1 MSNLILSKE
10 SSESE
15 IKAYFNAVLELSKS
29 DNEFPINLDE
39 VWPLVY
45 PRKDH
50 AVRELVEGSYFIQG
64 VDYQIFPKNGENSTG
79 TAQPSRRGRRTDE
92 YHLTLPCME
101 YFIARKVR
109 PVFDVYREV
118 FHRTAEVIAPCVQ
131 ASHDREERLRE
142 LVELLAICRT
152 VGIRTVDT
160 RPVAEELSACIST
173 VSELGNVLCR
183 LKDTHDSI
191 RQLLVL
197 KFVENYGIHIDT
209 EDPLSSSYE
218 FYKNAWEDFYKEKL
232 NY

>member
-1 MSNLILSKE
+1 MLNSLSKE

-29 DNEFPINLDE
+29 DNEFPINLDD

-50 AVRELVEGSYFIQG
+50 AIRELVDGNYFVQG
-64 VDYQIFPKNGENSTG
+64 VDYQVFPKNGENPKG
-79 TAQPSRRGRRTDE
+79 GRPTNE
-92 YHLTLPCME
+92 YYLTVSCME

-118 FHRTAEVIAPCVQ
+118 FHRTAEVLAPCVQ
-131 ASHDREERLRE
+131 ASHDREERLHE
-142 LVELLAICRT
+142 LRELLAICRN

-173 VSELGNVLCR
+173 VSELSDTLER
-183 LKDTHDSI
+183 LKGTHESI

-209 EDPLSSSYE
+209 EDPLASSYE

>member
-29 DNEFPINLDE
+29 DNKFPINLDD

-45 PRKDH
+45 ARKDM
-50 AVRELVEGSYFIQG
+50 AVKALRENFIESIDYEPLRQKAERSSNGKFTGSDK
-64 VDYQIFPKNGENSTG
+64 V
-79 TAQPSRRGRRTDE
+79 E

-118 FHRTAEVIAPCVQ
+118 FHRTAEVIVPCVQ
-131 ASHDREERLRE
+131 ASHDREKRLRE
-142 LVELLAICRT
+142 LRELLAICRN

-173 VSELGNVLCR
+173 VSELSDTLER
-183 LKDTHDSI
+183 LKGTHDSI

-209 EDPLSSSYE
+209 EDPLASSYE

-232 NY
+232 GY

>member
-1 MSNLILSKE
+1 MFKIYLMLNSLSKE

-29 DNEFPINLDE
+29 DNEFPINLDD

-50 AVRELVEGSYFIQG
+50 AIRELVDGNYFVQG
-64 VDYQIFPKNGENSTG
+64 VDYQVFPKNGENPKG
-79 TAQPSRRGRRTDE
+79 GRPTNE
-92 YHLTLPCME
+92 YYLTVSCME

-118 FHRTAEVIAPCVQ
+118 FHRTAEVLAPCVQ
-131 ASHDREERLRE
+131 ASHDREERLHE
-142 LVELLAICRT
+142 LRELLAICRN

-173 VSELGNVLCR
+173 VSELSDTLER
-183 LKDTHDSI
+183 LKGTHESI

-209 EDPLSSSYE
+209 EDPLASSYE